1 MKQSHLLQ
9 PHQFRTRND
18 LFKTRRTQSNLNEN
32 AAKSTIA
39 SFIPSLITVWLQVRV
54 LPGPPSP
61 IAFGFGNFSNSRSD
75 KTGHRDGKANSLMF
89 VIEDEAQA
97 ELQDGRFQTRQQAIA
112 ELRFRGT

>member
-1 MKQSHLLQ
+1 MKQSLLLQ

-54 LPGPPSP
+54 LPGPPTRYL
-61 IAFGFGNFSNSRSD
+61 GFDF
-75 KTGHRDGKANSLMF
+75 ALVF
-89 VIEDEAQA
+89 
-97 ELQDGRFQTRQQAIA
+97 
-112 ELRFRGT
+112 LRFVSFFEFVLRTETLSCFRYSSRRAKALPTIFRFCASRM

>member
-39 SFIPSLITVWLQVRV
+39 SFIPSLITVWFLVRV
-54 LPGPPSP
+54 QAGPPRF
-61 IAFGFGNFSNSRSD
+61 ALTGYAWRS
-75 KTGHRDGKANSLMF
+75 HA
-89 VIEDEAQA
+89 EDRQA
-97 ELQDGRFQTRQQAIA
+97 EACPA
-112 ELRFRGT
+112 